1 MFKLFGVTESD
12 MYFHSNVA
20 NWPIL
25 MYVVS
30 VDAGVFI
37 AIVPAGKRG
46 SIVVVMSPSYTS
58 LSLVFVDFG

>member
-1 MFKLFGVTESD
+1 MFKLLGVTDSD

-46 SIVVVMSPSYTS
+46 STVVVMSPSYTPVS
-58 LSLVFVDFG
+58 LESVDFG